1 VLRTVLLLAVL
12 TPLASATTA
21 SAAPRDATAPPRIA
35 ADVTAG
41 GVAVGGLTEA
51 EATAKIQAELG
62 PRMLLPVVVRV
73 GGHAYKLSHGTGK
86 FVLDAGR
93 MARGA
98 LKIPAL
104 ADGVTATGG
113 AAAATDRSVG
123 LSIDHSRAAVKRF
136 AAGVADKEYL
146 APRSAT
152 LQMTTTKMRLTRQRG
167 GHRIDAAATAKLID
181 TALSS
186 VTATRGLRVRT
197 AWLEPAT
204 STTDLRNANPKVIT
218 VDRDTF
224 TLRLFT
230 KLSFTKRYGVAVG
243 MSGLSTPAGVYHITD
258 KQVDPAWHVPMSAW
272 AGSLAG
278 TTVPGG
284 APDNPLKARWMGLV
298 DGVGIHGT
306 SEDWSIG
313 SAASHG
319 CIRMHVSDV
328 KDLYARVSVGTP
340 VLIK

>member
-1 VLRTVLLLAVL
+1 M
-12 TPLASATTA
+12 
-21 SAAPRDATAPPRIA
+21 
-35 ADVTAG
+35 TAG

-62 PRMLLPVVVRV
+62 PRMLVPVVVRV
-73 GGHAYKLSHGTGK
+73 GDHAYKLSHGTGK

-98 LKIPAL
+98 LKVPAL
-104 ADGVTATGG
+104 PVGETGG
-113 AAAATDRSVG
+113 AAPADRTVG
-123 LSIDHSRAAVKRF
+123 LAIDHSTAAVKRF
-136 AAGVADKEYL
+136 ANGVADKEYL
-146 APRSAT
+146 APRSAS
-152 LQMTTTKMRLTRQRG
+152 LQMTMTKMRLTRQRG
-167 GHRIDAAATAKLID
+167 GRRVDVAATAKLID
-181 TALSS
+181 KALSS
-186 VTATRGLRVRT
+186 ITATRGLRVRT
-197 AWLEPAT
+197 EWIEPAT
-204 STTDLRNANPKVIT
+204 STTDLRNANPRVIT
-218 VDRDTF
+218 IDRANF

-230 KLSFTKRYGVAVG
+230 KLSFTKRYGIAVG
-243 MSGLSTPAGVYHITD
+243 MAGLSTPAGTYHIQS
-258 KQVDPAWHVPMSAW
+258 KQVDPTWYVPNSAW

-284 APDNPLKARWMGLV
+284 APNNPLKARWMGLV

-328 KDLYARVSVGTP
+328 KDLYSRVSVGTP
-340 VLIK
+340 C